1 MKFAWDGYV
10 KYAWGQ
16 NELSPN
22 SLQGHFVD
30 IFGSYNTGA
39 TIVDSL
45 DTLYLMD
52 MKEELKMASDWVKD
66 KLNFDQVY
74 PKYYSTM
81 HACDVVSCY
90 IISMNDSLHVYN

>member
-22 SLQGHFVD
+22 SLQGHFAN

-39 TIVDSL
+39 TIIDSL
-45 DTLYLMD
+45 DTLYIMN
-52 MKEELKMASDWVKD
+52 MKDELKMASDWVKE

-74 PKYYSTM
+74 LKYGIISI
-81 HACDVVSCY
+81 ALALLY
-90 IISMNDSLHVYN
+90 IILK